1 VTPRRIGFRARD
13 GLSLSALDQPG
24 PEGRTPILC
33 LHGITR
39 CAEDFAPLA
48 ARHADRRRVLALD
61 LAGHG
66 ESARAA
72 APARYGIE
80 SALRDVL
87 DTMAA
92 LHCPRAV
99 IVGTSFGGILAMVLA
114 VLRPGA
120 IAGAV
125 LNDIGPKLEPSGLGD
140 VEGFVGR
147 DPALPSLEAV
157 MEHLR
162 AVLPPHVSDEAGWRR
177 FARNTFAP
185 GPDGLWHP
193 RWDIRI
199 AQAMREGGRVPELWG
214 PFGALAHVP
223 LMLVRGGLSKLLSAE
238 TAARMRRER
247 PDMAFCELPGNGHA
261 PLLEEPHVRA
271 PLDRFLGA
279 IP

>member
-1 VTPRRIGFRARD
+1 MTARRIGFRARD
-13 GLSLSALDQPG
+13 GLALSALDHPG
-24 PEGRTPILC
+24 PEDRTPILC

-39 CAEDFAPLA
+39 CAADFAPLA
-48 ARHADRRRVLALD
+48 ERHAGRRRVLALD

-72 APARYGIE
+72 TPSRYGIE

-87 DTMAA
+87 DAMAA

-114 VLRPGA
+114 VMRPGA
-120 IAGAV
+120 VAGAV
-125 LNDIGPKLEPSGLGD
+125 LNDIGPKLEEAGLGD

-147 DPALPSLEAV
+147 DPALPSLEAA

-162 AVLPPHVSDEAGWRR
+162 GVLPPHVTDADGWRR
-177 FARNTFAP
+177 FTENTFAP
-185 GPDGLWHP
+185 GADGLWHP

-199 AQAMREGGRVPELWG
+199 AEAMRTGGRVPELWG
-214 PFGALAHVP
+214 PFGALAHAP

-238 TAARMRRER
+238 TTARMRRER
-247 PDMAFCELPGNGHA
+247 PDMAFFELPGNGHA
-261 PLLEEPHVRA
+261 PLLQGPPVTER
-271 PLDRFLGA
+271 LDSFLDSV
-279 IP
+279 P